1 MRYPKY
7 RELLKNPMLF
17 FIYATEITKESLIE
31 TWALGC
37 AHPEL
42 MYYEMNSFLAHK
54 EYTLEEIEYILS
66 MPKMKNKY
74 FLDNVVF
81 ITNGIIG
88 DANGL
93 LKVIE
98 TMSSLSCA
106 QINFMSLP
114 VRTQTKDIIR
124 MDLSI
129 LADRIKECVE
139 DNPIPYESD
148 DN

>member
-1 MRYPKY
+1 
-7 RELLKNPMLF
+7 MLF
-17 FIYATEITKESLIE
+17 FICASEITKESVIE

-42 MYYEMNSFLAHK
+42 MYYKVNSFLEHK

-93 LKVIE
+93 LKVIT
-98 TMSSLSCA
+98 TMSSLSCS

-124 MDLSI
+124 MDLAI
-129 LADRIKECVE
+129 LADKIKQYVE
-139 DNPIPYESD
+139 DNPVPYKSD
-148 DN
+148 DD